1 MASQHRASNGGDA
14 TRARHLPVAFRATP
28 PTAAME
34 DRDINMMDA
43 APDVT
48 AGKRKAD
55 DATPAPKKQAK
66 KERAPGAL
74 VTLRNTRLAL
84 QQRAVH
90 WDRTMPVLRGA

>member
-1 MASQHRASNGGDA
+1 
-14 TRARHLPVAFRATP
+14 
-28 PTAAME
+28 ME

-48 AGKRKAD
+48 AGKRKAE